1 MLKPYTER
9 QKTIIVN
16 NVVKASKDIT
26 KLNKTGYKF
35 LYLASGFIAYYNLYG
50 FIAYYQEYDLK
61 QDLIHNQR
69 QNQWSNFKPGDLNYD
84 YYMSKADIYNKIL
97 SKI

>member
-9 QKTIIVN
+9 QKIIIIN
-16 NVVKASKDIT
+16 NVVKAVHDINQ
-26 KLNKTGYKF
+26 LNKAGYDF
-35 LYLASGFIAYYNLYG
+35 LCLASGFIAYYNLYG
-50 FIAYYQEYDLK
+50 FIEHFKEYDLK
-61 QDLIHNQR
+61 QDLIHNKR
-69 QNQWSNFKPGDLNYD
+69 QNQWSNFKPSDENYD